1 MRTDSLYRRKRKGKT
16 PAGSRSETALDRAYT
31 AALFIF
37 LALAVLT
44 ALLLIIRNRSYV
56 PPADSG
62 IPFDAGSE
70 MSPEELKRR
79 TGEKSGDPESYNF
92 LVLGID
98 RTALLADTIMIVS
111 VGTYGSINVVQ
122 LPRDI
127 YVDRAAAGLEGEGG
141 VKLNSLY
148 ASVGTERL
156 AAFLSGSL
164 CVKID
169 YTLTVDTDLFAE
181 AVNAI
186 GGVEIDVPSDMDYDD
201 PEQDLSIHLKAGRQ
215 LLNGRQAEGFVRF
228 RSGYATG
235 DLGRLDAQKLFM
247 IELLRTLRD
256 RVGLKEASALAD
268 SFVPRLDTDMS
279 VRDAVWFL
287 ELTVGKGLSDREN
300 GLSGAGGLRL
310 ITMPGRA
317 LYSEEMKT
325 SYYVIG
331 RSAALDT
338 VNRYLNI
345 YGGDIPDSV
354 FDRRRAFMKSG
365 DMEFERI
372 YDYAII
378 NPEEFSG

>member
-16 PAGSRSETALDRAYT
+16 RAGSRSETALDRAYT
-31 AALFIF
+31 AALFTF

-56 PPADSG
+56 PPADTG
-62 IPFDAGSE
+62 VPFDAGSE
-70 MSPEELKRR
+70 MSPDELKRR

-98 RTALLADTIMIVS
+98 RTALLADTVMIVS
-111 VGTYGSINVVQ
+111 VRTDGGINVVQ

-127 YVDRAAAGLEGEGG
+127 YVDRAAAGLEGAGG

-156 AAFLSGSL
+156 AAFLSRSL

-181 AVNAI
+181 AVDAI

-287 ELTVGKGLSDREN
+287 ELTVGKGLSDRES

-310 ITMPGRA
+310 ITIPGRA

-331 RSAALDT
+331 RQAALDT

-354 FDRRRAFMKSG
+354 FDRNRAFLRAG
-365 DMEFERI
+365 DEDFERI
-372 YDYAII
+372 YTYAII
-378 NPEEFSG
+378 TPEEYSG